1 MIAAMIGLLGN
12 AYLWVKAGHLIF
24 VIFWMA
30 GLFMM
35 PRFFVYHQECAP
47 GSAEERLWVD
57 REARLLRIILKP
69 SMIITWVFGI
79 ALALDIGALA
89 QGWFHLK
96 LLAVVGLSA
105 YHGWMVGYARKL
117 AAGSGACRAR
127 RSASSMKCR
136 GWPLSSLSSW
146 RSLNPFN
153 PAKASRNI
161 GLTSVLA
168 KPNRTR
174 PLGRSCLDCSAFRE
188 CSCCRGSPSLR

>member
-47 GSAEERLWVD
+47 GSAEERVWVN
-57 REARLLRIILKP
+57 RESRLLRIILKP

-96 LLAVVGLSA
+96 LLAVIGLSA

-117 AAGSGACRAR
+117 AAGERRLSGKTLRIVNEVPGMAAVVIVVM
-127 RSASSMKCR
+127 AIVK
-136 GWPLSSLSSW
+136 
-146 RSLNPFN
+146 PF
-153 PAKASRNI
+153 
-161 GLTSVLA
+161 
-168 KPNRTR
+168 
-174 PLGRSCLDCSAFRE
+174 
-188 CSCCRGSPSLR
+188 